1 MYIIFGFITQYI
13 VPKFWEI
20 WLFALTNNSGDEW
33 GERERGGGGK
43 ERAGGTA
50 KENIN
55 ITGANWHCSFPSYL
69 PAYPERAVYNIS
81 RFHHTR
87 MHVGSTI
94 ERRRI
99 CFKRALLWIINSL
112 QASVSRCLCN
122 EMYETCRTSFLLN
135 EIFIKLIIP
144 CRVATVLI

>member
-1 MYIIFGFITQYI
+1 MIIRVNEQLGSR
-13 VPKFWEI
+13 ER
-20 WLFALTNNSGDEW
+20 
-33 GERERGGGGK
+33 ERERGGGK
-43 ERAGGTA
+43 ERGGGTA

-55 ITGANWHCSFPSYL
+55 ITGANWHCSFSSYL

-112 QASVSRCLCN
+112 QASVSRCLSLRRQHLWYRN
-122 EMYETCRTSFLLN
+122 IRNVSHV
-135 EIFIKLIIP
+135 IFVKRNIY
-144 CRVATVLI
+144 

>member
-1 MYIIFGFITQYI
+1 MIIRVNEQLG
-13 VPKFWEI
+13 
-20 WLFALTNNSGDEW
+20 SR
-33 GERERGGGGK
+33 ERERGRGGGK
-43 ERAGGTA
+43 ERGGGTA

-55 ITGANWHCSFPSYL
+55 ITGANWHCSFSSYL

-112 QASVSRCLCN
+112 QASVSRCLSLRRQHLWYRN
-122 EMYETCRTSFLLN
+122 IRNVSRV
-135 EIFIKLIIP
+135 IFVK
-144 CRVATVLI
+144 